1 MKTKEDMLLIGP
13 NLESVNAYLFIAIF
27 QMIFTICDQADAN
40 LKSSGNNYN
49 FVPRIHSVSIPYE
62 MERM

>member
-1 MKTKEDMLLIGP
+1 
-13 NLESVNAYLFIAIF
+13 
-27 QMIFTICDQADAN
+27 MIFTICDQADAN